1 MPIAKVYSR
10 LKFRN
15 KVIILIILAIH
26 PLFPLEL
33 QLNII
38 CFYNFNFAAIYIC
51 LLKEMNMV

>member
-1 MPIAKVYSR
+1 MLIARGYSK

-15 KVIILIILAIH
+15 KIIILIILAIH
-26 PLFPLEL
+26 LLFSLKL
-33 QLNII
+33 KLHII